1 MKKILDCEDSYVSRG
16 QNIAPDH
23 KLGLIFPNACCGH
36 FLYTFYSCEP
46 VQSLGTT
53 HLDEFGTA
61 HCQNRNTFDVYAE
74 FDDQFQ
80 HEDKPI
86 IDQSSKPD
94 FLAHYY
100 DYNLT
105 RKLYP
110 DHFLIGIKISPELL
124 LLHVYMMIFKV
135 TRESSY
141 HTFELWLTRPFP
153 EQVLR
158 FQSFFDHFNNYNYG
172 DSLDLMYTTKEL
184 LYDKTIN
191 PRLVEYRKLQQQY
204 VDNYIDFFEKYKL
217 YFSKELREQYEF
229 EKEFID
235 KYREKLYI

>member
-1 MKKILDCEDSYVSRG
+1 MKKILDCEDDYISRT
-16 QNIAPDH
+16 DS

-36 FLYTFYSCEP
+36 FLYTFYSSEP
-46 VQSLGTT
+46 AQSLGTYRS
-53 HLDEFGTA
+53 DKFGTA
-61 HCQNRNTFDVYAE
+61 HCQNRNTFDVYGE
-74 FDDQFQ
+74 FNNEFQ
-80 HEDKPI
+80 HRDKLI
-86 IDQSSKPD
+86 IDQSTKPD

-100 DYNLT
+100 DYDLT

-110 DHFLIGIKISPELL
+110 NHFLIGIQISRELL
-124 LLHVYMMIFKV
+124 LLHVYMMVYKV
-135 TRESSY
+135 IGSDRPDTVK
-141 HTFELWLTRPFP
+141 LWLTRPFP

-158 FQSFFDHFNNYNYG
+158 FQSFFDHYNNYIYS
-172 DSLDLMYTTKEL
+172 DSVDLIYTTKEI

-191 PRLVEYRKLQQQY
+191 PRLIEYRKFQQQY

-217 YFSKELREQYEF
+217 YFSKELREQYDF